1 MLRLEFFTRTFLKF
15 KRFSNNKV
23 ARCCNR
29 GTGLILFL
37 VLVYISLRDVKRK
50 SSVMIN
56 AKSGIE
62 SSNTNTTTSL
72 GSKVLPKC
80 IIIGVRKGGTRA
92 LLEMLT
98 LHPSIKMAS
107 QEVHFFDND
116 TNYGRG
122 YTWYLSQ
129 MPATEEGQ
137 IAVEKSPSYLVT
149 PAVAERIKAMDPG
162 IQLLVIVREPVT
174 RLVSDFTQISYNRL
188 ERGLKTRT
196 FDETII
202 KEDGSINVDYYGVTT
217 GLYSEHLEHWYKFFP
232 REQIHIVNGDRL
244 IKTPWREISKI
255 ENFLGL
261 QHFVKENNF
270 YFNTTKGFHCLRPET
285 GQVRCL
291 AKSKGRPHVNVS
303 ANTIKLLRN
312 FYTPHN
318 LKFYS
323 LVGTDFGWPE
333 D

>member
-1 MLRLEFFTRTFLKF
+1 MLRLECFARTLLKL
-15 KRFSNNKV
+15 KRISNI
-23 ARCCNR
+23 RCCNR
-29 GTGLILFL
+29 GTGLFL
-37 VLVYISLRDVKRK
+37 TIVFIYVTLKDVRK
-50 SSVMIN
+50 NSKVITETK
-56 AKSGIE
+56 ADPE
-62 SSNTNTTTSL
+62 TSNTTASL

-98 LHPSIKMAS
+98 LHPSIKMAP

-116 TNYGRG
+116 TNYRRG
-122 YTWYLSQ
+122 YSWYLSQ
-129 MPATEEGQ
+129 MPATEAGQ
-137 IAVEKSPSYLVT
+137 IAMEKSPSYLVT
-149 PAVAERIKAMDPG
+149 PTVAERIKAMDPA

-174 RLVSDFTQISYNRL
+174 RLVSDFTQISHNRQ

-196 FDETII
+196 FDDTMI

-217 GLYSEHLEHWYKFFP
+217 GLYSEHLDHWYKFFP
-232 REQIHIVNGDRL
+232 RNQIHIVNGDRL
-244 IKTPWREISKI
+244 IKTPWREVSKI

-261 QHFVKENNF
+261 PHFVKENNF
-270 YFNTTKGFHCLRPET
+270 YFNSTKGFHCLRPET
-285 GQVRCL
+285 GQARCL

-303 ANTIKLLRN
+303 ANTVKLLRK